1 MKHTL
6 LYSLT
11 FTGLLF
17 ITSCETV
24 EEPRPTTTT
33 TTTTE
38 ETTRGS
44 LYSPLPQTKTVET
57 QTTRSS
63 Y

>member
-6 LYSLT
+6 LSSLA
-11 FTGLLF
+11 FAGLLL
-17 ITSCETV
+17 ITSCDTV

-38 ETTRGS
+38 ETTRS
-44 LYSPLPQTKTVET
+44 SPYTTLPLTKTVET
-57 QTTRSS
+57 QTTRS